1 MKYLN
6 ISNYKEYQWKEPMAN
21 ERILFMKRKSG
32 IKIFTAYLK
41 EKKKII
47 AALVVFVIIFYL
59 VFYLYHAPIEAVE
72 YASLLCFVLG
82 SVFLIVDFIHMQKK
96 YADLVRIYENIDV
109 LLEKIPKAEGLIEEC
124 YQEMLYKIADEKVK
138 LISKADE
145 EKTDLLDYYTLWVHQ
160 IKTPIA
166 AMNLLLETEDVPG
179 KSDIRMELFQIEQYV
194 EMVLHSL
201 RLFSDTSDFVLKRYQ
216 LEEIVRQAV
225 RKHAKIFIGKK
236 IRMDF
241 RAFSCEVL
249 TDEKW
254 LLFVIEQILSN
265 ALKYTKTGTISVY
278 LDEKEEKTL
287 VIEDTGIGI
296 YPEDL
301 PRVCEKGFT
310 GYNGRNDKKSTGIGL
325 YLCKQILD
333 KMSHT
338 IKIESEVGKGT
349 KVKIGL
355 KNTKVETKFE

>member
-1 MKYLN
+1 MELRM
-6 ISNYKEYQWKEPMAN
+6 EQ
-21 ERILFMKRKSG
+21 KSFG
-32 IKIFTAYLK
+32 RMLSAYLK
-41 EKKKII
+41 KQRKVIGI
-47 AALVVFVIIFYL
+47 FFIFSIIFSI
-59 VFYLYHAPIEAVE
+59 VFYLYRLKVEAVG
-72 YASLLCFVLG
+72 YAALLCMVLG
-82 SVFLIVDFIHMQKK
+82 LFLMIVDFVFYWKK
-96 YADLVRIYENIDV
+96 HKTLERIYGNIDV
-109 LLEKIPKAEGLIEEC
+109 LLETLPTPMDLLEEN
-124 YQEMLYKIADEKVK
+124 YQELLIKLEEEKVQ
-138 LISKADE
+138 LISKSDA

-166 AMNLLLETEDVPG
+166 AMHLLLETEAFKEKQYVH
-179 KSDIRMELFQIEQYV
+179 IELFKIEQYV
-194 EMVLHSL
+194 EMVLQSL
-201 RLFSDTSDFVLKRYQ
+201 RFFSDTSDFVLKRYQ

-236 IRMDF
+236 LSLDF
-241 RAFSCEVL
+241 SAFSCEVV

-265 ALKYTKTGTISVY
+265 ALKYTKAGKISIY

-325 YLCKQILD
+325 YLSKQILN
-333 KMSHT
+333 KMNHS

-349 KVKIGL
+349 KVEIGL
-355 KNTKVETKFE
+355 KNKETVFE